1 MHDRVDVKA
10 YCEHSAGSGERRTL
24 VTPGSSLGTSLS
36 QIAEI
41 QAQLSAA
48 GSVLTGL
55 VALVA
60 VSLQGIWLIVQH
72 VNTIAHEGAH
82 AIAGSAVGRKI
93 QYVTFRAN
101 GDGATKPSGGRLPG
115 EVTIGVVG
123 YLGPSLFGLGAAK
136 LIEIGHSVA
145 VLWLALLLLILLLFV
160 LRKLFS
166 YVPVLATGA
175 VIFLIARYGSVGAET
190 ITAYLVAWFLLLSG
204 LRVVLEHNL
213 GASDAG
219 NLASMT
225 HIWRG
230 FWVLLWL
237 AGSIAAVAI
246 GGALLI

>member
-1 MHDRVDVKA
+1 LAHGT
-10 YCEHSAGSGERRTL
+10 YSAGLGERRTA
-24 VTPGSSLGTSLS
+24 VTPASSFGAVLS
-36 QIAEI
+36 RIGEL
-41 QAQLSAA
+41 QAPLSAA
-48 GSVLTGL
+48 ESVLVGL
-55 VALVA
+55 LALVA
-60 VSLQGIWLIVQH
+60 VTLQVIWLIVRH

-82 AIAGSAVGRKI
+82 AMTDSALGHRV
-93 QYVTFRAN
+93 QWVQLNSDAT
-101 GDGATKPSGGRLPG
+101 GATRAIGGKLAG
-115 EVTIGVVG
+115 NVAATFAG
-123 YLGPSLFGLGAAK
+123 YLGPSAFGLGAAK
-136 LIEIGHSVA
+136 LIEVGHSVA
-145 VLWLALLLLILLLFV
+145 VLWLTMLLLILLLFV

-166 YVPVLATGA
+166 YVPVLVTGA

-219 NLASMT
+219 SLASMT

-246 GGALLI
+246 GGSLLV

>member
-1 MHDRVDVKA
+1 
-10 YCEHSAGSGERRTL
+10 
-24 VTPGSSLGTSLS
+24 VTPASSFAAVLS
-36 QIAEI
+36 RIGEV
-41 QAQLSAA
+41 QAPLSAA
-48 GSVLTGL
+48 GSVLIGL
-55 VALVA
+55 LALVA
-60 VSLQGIWLIVQH
+60 VALQAVWLIARH
-72 VNTIAHEGAH
+72 VNTIAHEGTH
-82 AIAGSAVGRKI
+82 AMTDSALGHRIEWVHLNSDGTGRTKATGGKLAGN
-93 QYVTFRAN
+93 VT
-101 GDGATKPSGGRLPG
+101 ATF
-115 EVTIGVVG
+115 TG
-123 YLGPSLFGLGAAK
+123 YLGPSGFGLGAAK

-145 VLWLALLLLILLLFV
+145 VLWLTLLLLILLLFV

-213 GASDAG
+213 GAGDAG
-219 NLASMT
+219 ILAGMT

-246 GGALLI
+246 GGSLLV

>member
-1 MHDRVDVKA
+1 
-10 YCEHSAGSGERRTL
+10 
-24 VTPGSSLGTSLS
+24 VTPTSSFGVVLS
-36 QIAEI
+36 RIGEVQIP
-41 QAQLSAA
+41 LSAA
-48 GSVLTGL
+48 ESVLIGL
-55 VALVA
+55 LALVA
-60 VSLQGIWLIVQH
+60 VTLQVIWLIVQH

-82 AIAGSAVGRKI
+82 AIAGSAVGRRI
-93 QYVTFRAN
+93 RYVTFKAN
-101 GDGATKPSGGRLPG
+101 GDGATMPSDGKLPG
-115 EVTIGVVG
+115 SVTIGVAG

-145 VLWLALLLLILLLFV
+145 VLWLTLLLLILLLFV

-190 ITAYLVAWFLLLSG
+190 VTAYLVAWFLLLSG
-204 LRVVLEHNL
+204 LRDVLAHNL
-213 GASDAG
+213 NAGDARI
-219 NLASMT
+219 LAGMT

-246 GGALLI
+246 GGSLLV